1 MQGTILYSYL
11 QKYRGN
17 CNRKVVRNRY
27 NTPGIIKYPFW
38 QMTAENP
45 RAMYACV
52 NYKEAA
58 CPKEIAGRSI
68 VVNADIG
75 DVLSALL
82 GKTDRSDEL

>member
-1 MQGTILYSYL
+1 
-11 QKYRGN
+11 
-17 CNRKVVRNRY
+17 
-27 NTPGIIKYPFW
+27 
-38 QMTAENP
+38 
-45 RAMYACV
+45 MYACV

-82 GKTDRSDEL
+82 GKTDGSDEL